1 MGVGGQG
8 RALGWSAGP
17 GTVMR
22 QEKQRHSCS
31 LEGRAGIER
40 GNLEGGRLSS
50 ACVRAQNRQPWEAVS
65 NLFWDSLEVQWL
77 RPHAFPVSVQSLV
90 GELRSCKPH
99 AIVKKKIKEGK
110 SEQPV
115 LEEAARATRESIP
128 FLGGFFMAHELQTWV
143 PCYLWVSQ

>member
-1 MGVGGQG
+1 MGGGGQG

-31 LEGRAGIER
+31 LEGRAGTER
-40 GNLEGGRLSS
+40 GNLQGGRLRA
-50 ACVRAQNRQPWEAVS
+50 ACARAQNRQPWEAVS

-77 RPHAFPVSVQSLV
+77 RPHAFPVSVPSLV
-90 GELRSCKPH
+90 GELRSHKPH
-99 AIVKKKIKEGK
+99 GIVKKKIKEGK

-115 LEEAARATRESIP
+115 LEEAARAARESIP
-128 FLGGFFMAHELQTWV
+128 VLGGCFMAHEPQAWV